1 MDLIYIILISVAVV
15 SFIVGFIID
24 NVQKRQNHN
33 IDNESVSVEKLDSN
47 NSDKVFNPTVTL
59 QIKVDNDKDTSS
71 SEPVIISSVVL
82 ESYDDEIL

>member
-33 IDNESVSVEKLDSN
+33 IDNESVSVEKIDSN

>member
-24 NVQKRQNHN
+24 NVQKRQNYN

>member
-59 QIKVDNDKDTSS
+59 QIKVDNDKDTSN

-82 ESYDDEIL
+82 ESYDDEML

>member
-33 IDNESVSVEKLDSN
+33 IDNESVSAEKLDSN

-82 ESYDDEIL
+82 ESYDDEML

>member
-15 SFIVGFIID
+15 SFIVGFIMD

-33 IDNESVSVEKLDSN
+33 IDNESVSVEKIDSN

>member
-1 MDLIYIILISVAVV
+1 M
-15 SFIVGFIID
+15 GFIID

-33 IDNESVSVEKLDSN
+33 KDNESVSVEKLDSN

>member
-59 QIKVDNDKDTSS
+59 QIKVDNDKDTSN

>member
-33 IDNESVSVEKLDSN
+33 KDNESVSVEKLDSN

-71 SEPVIISSVVL
+71 SEPVIIRSVVL

>member
-33 IDNESVSVEKLDSN
+33 IDNESVSAEKLDSN

-59 QIKVDNDKDTSS
+59 QIKVDNDKDTSN

>member
-33 IDNESVSVEKLDSN
+33 KDNESVSVEKLDSN